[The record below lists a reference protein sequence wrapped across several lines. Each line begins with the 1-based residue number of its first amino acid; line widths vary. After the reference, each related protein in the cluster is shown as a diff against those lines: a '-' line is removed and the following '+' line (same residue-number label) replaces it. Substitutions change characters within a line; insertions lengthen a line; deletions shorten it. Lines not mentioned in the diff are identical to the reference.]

1 MVKIGEC
8 LEGTEME
15 GKKEEKSERK
25 ESGDGRRKKNLRE
38 REREEKKGIKILRE
52 GRE

>member
-1 MVKIGEC
+1 
-8 LEGTEME
+8 ME

-25 ESGDGRRKKNLRE
+25 ESGDGRRKKNFRE
-38 REREEKKGIKILRE
+38 REREGKKKGIIILRG

>member
-1 MVKIGEC
+1 
-8 LEGTEME
+8 ME

-25 ESGDGRRKKNLRE
+25 ESGDGRRKKNFRE
-38 REREEKKGIKILRE
+38 RERERRKKTGIKILRE